1 MNLSDFPIELQLI
14 VKAIKFSHV
23 PSLSLTSEIE
33 NLSQREDINWLFFSD
48 LTLRHKVT
56 PHLLPTL
63 SQFGIKKHMPLACY
77 SALKMH
83 ATINS
88 CYVLKMIAEAK
99 RLTTLLANAGI
110 PSLLLKGPALS
121 QQLYGQ
127 FATRE
132 PRDLDLLIS
141 NTHLKVVHS
150 LILQSG
156 YVCCVPIEQ
165 TLTPKQFK
173 FYQKQKKSF
182 VYYHKKTDQQL
193 ELHWRLFD
201 DAQLFP
207 FELSENISSLDQL
220 HIADATIFTL
230 GQEDNLLYLL
240 LHGSHHAWSQ
250 LSWVYDIAQLVHRA
264 SSLNW
269 IRIQKR
275 VETLQITFPITEGLL
290 LAHLLF
296 DTPLP
301 PFFSELLKKHPVI
314 KTLAG
319 LSLRVIQNPVYM
331 SKSARLTMFVRE
343 FRLHMALGSY
353 LKPFTSNFDMVAA
366 DWELVHLP
374 DKLFFLYYLL
384 RPYLWIY
391 RKILKYRSKKWT
403 REPL

>member
-23 PSLSLTSEIE
+23 PSLSLASEIE
-33 NLSQREDINWLFFSD
+33 NLSQRADINWLFFSD

-127 FATRE
+127 FAARE

-141 NTHLKVVHS
+141 DTHLKAVHS

-230 GQEDNLLYLL
+230 GQDDNLLYLL